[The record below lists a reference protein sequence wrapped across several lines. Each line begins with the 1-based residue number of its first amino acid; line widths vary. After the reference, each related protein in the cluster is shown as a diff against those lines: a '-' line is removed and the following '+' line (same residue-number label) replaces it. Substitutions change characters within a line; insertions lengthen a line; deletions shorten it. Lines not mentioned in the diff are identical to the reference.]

1 MKLIP
6 FEEVLQE
13 ELKDEEFR
21 VLYEEEKA
29 KNVIARTLVK
39 LRQKQGITQEQLAV
53 RANTRQ
59 PVIARLE
66 RGLDSRTP
74 SLDLLFRVAHGL
86 GCELNISFTAG
97 KNRKL
102 SKHRKTANV

>member
-6 FEEVLQE
+6 FEDVLQD

-21 VLYEEEKA
+21 VLYEAEKA

-86 GCELNISFTAG
+86 GCELNISFTTG
-97 KNRKL
+97 KTRK
-102 SKHRKTANV
+102 K